1 MDTMKFSVIMNQHP
15 QDTNKVLKLHYY
27 VNDFIIAGDRNKV
40 NYINYYIIPDDK
52 KKVQNIITSAPFLQE
67 FSL

>member
-27 VNDFIIAGDRNKV
+27 VNEFIIAGDRNKV
-40 NYINYYIIPDDK
+40 NYINYYIIPDDYFGS
-52 KKVQNIITSAPFLQE
+52 VFTRIFALEIRYQP
-67 FSL
+67 